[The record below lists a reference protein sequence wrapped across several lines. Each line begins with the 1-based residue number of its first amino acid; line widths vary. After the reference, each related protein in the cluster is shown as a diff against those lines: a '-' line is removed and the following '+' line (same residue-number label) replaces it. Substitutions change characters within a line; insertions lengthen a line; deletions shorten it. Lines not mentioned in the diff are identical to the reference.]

1 MLIALYDGR
10 CIICQSTRGTITAL
24 DWRHRVRFIDLHD
37 RDAWQS
43 RFPHLKHA
51 DLLGAIHV
59 IDECGAVFAG
69 IDATRRMLRE
79 LPLGLPIWLLLGAPG
94 ADRLG
99 AALYRFIARRRYR
112 INRLFGRPIP
122 DCADGGCHLPR

>member
-1 MLIALYDGR
+1 MLTALYDGR

-43 RFPHLKHA
+43 RFPQLKDA

-59 IDECGAVFAG
+59 IDERGAVFAG

-79 LPLGLPIWLLLGAPG
+79 LPLGFPLWLLLLLPG
-94 ADRLG
+94 TDTVGKR
-99 AALYRFIARRRYR
+99 LYRYIARRRYR
-112 INRLFGRPIP
+112 INELLGNELPE
-122 DCADGGCHLPR
+122 CADGGCHLPR